1 MTKMILKW
9 NEKEKSYGAWFKD
22 RWYRS
27 RLNAQQE
34 LIVKTKKTTL
44 QFDHSRAL
52 NGNHGWYLTD
62 FENVKLE
69 GLAAD
74 RPFDPFLVVNLI

>member
-9 NEKEKSYGAWFKD
+9 NEKEKSYGAWFQN

-44 QFDHSRAL
+44 QFDRSRAL

-62 FENVKLE
+62 FENVNLE

-74 RPFDPFLVVNLI
+74 LSFDPFHVVNLI

>member
-1 MTKMILKW
+1 MLLKW
-9 NEKEKSYGAWFKD
+9 NEKEKGYGAWFKD

-34 LIVKTKKTTL
+34 LKLNDVETTL
-44 QFDHSRAL
+44 QFDHSHIL
-52 NGNHGWYLTD
+52 NHGWYLTD

-69 GLAAD
+69 GLVVD
-74 RPFDPFLVVNLI
+74 LPFNPFRIVNLI

>member
-9 NEKEKSYGAWFKD
+9 NEGEKSYGAWFQD

-34 LIVKTKKTTL
+34 LILGTKKTTL
-44 QFDHSRAL
+44 QFDRSCAL

-74 RPFDPFLVVNLI
+74 LPFDPFHVVNLI

>member
-62 FENVKLE
+62 FEKVKLE

-74 RPFDPFLVVNLI
+74 LPFDPFLVVNLI